1 MVRQRWAVA
10 LIIWVLA
17 SHPVLGGEAD
27 VIHVD
32 VTREG
37 PRTFRFDVT
46 VSHSDTGWKHYAD
59 GWEVLAPDGTVL
71 GKRVLYHPHVNEQPF
86 TRSLSGVKI
95 PGGVTAVR
103 IRAHDSVHGH
113 GGRETEVTLP

>member
-1 MVRQRWAVA
+1 MTMRRWVA
-10 LIIWVLA
+10 AWIIWVLIPYPA
-17 SHPVLGGEAD
+17 LAGEAD
-27 VIHVD
+27 VIHVE

-59 GWEVLAPDGTVL
+59 GWEVVAPDGSVL
-71 GKRVLYHPHVNEQPF
+71 GKRVLYHPHVDERPF

-95 PGGVTAVR
+95 PEGLTAIR
-103 IRAHDSVHGH
+103 IRAHDSIHGY
-113 GGRETEVTLP
+113 GGRETVATVP